1 MLKIPNAIAFLMM
14 SILLA
19 PAAVAAAPPENGQA
33 KSADQE
39 AASAEDDGGTLQ
51 QQLRQP
57 GKTEG
62 LQKPA
67 TAARRNLEE
76 AQPALV
82 NPCRTSPAPSWCGD
96 Q

>member
-1 MLKIPNAIAFLMM
+1 MLKIPNAIALLMT

-19 PAAVAAAPPENGQA
+19 PAAIAAPPENGKD
-33 KSADQE
+33 KSAAQE
-39 AASAEDDGGTLQ
+39 AASDEDDGGTLQ

-57 GKTEG
+57 DKTEG
-62 LQKPA
+62 LQKPS
-67 TAARRNLEE
+67 AAEKRNLEDT
-76 AQPALV
+76 QPALV

>member
-1 MLKIPNAIAFLMM
+1 MLKIPNAVALLMT

-19 PAAVAAAPPENGQA
+19 PAAIAAPPENGKA

-39 AASAEDDGGTLQ
+39 AASSAEDDGGTLQ

-57 GKTEG
+57 AKTEG
-62 LQKPA
+62 LQRPNVSDK
-67 TAARRNLEE
+67 RNLEE
-76 AQPALV
+76 TQPALV